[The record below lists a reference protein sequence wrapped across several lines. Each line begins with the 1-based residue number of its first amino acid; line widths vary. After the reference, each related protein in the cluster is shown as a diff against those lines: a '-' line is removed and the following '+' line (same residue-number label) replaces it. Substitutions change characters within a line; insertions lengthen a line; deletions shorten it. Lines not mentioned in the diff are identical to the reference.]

1 MSEPGATLLAGW
13 LACLAG
19 GLLLWLWSLR
29 RRDVSGIDIW
39 WGLFFVGLTWWF
51 RWRGPAL
58 TGFHLAHALLVTLW
72 GLRLALHIAWRGR
85 GQGEDH
91 RYAAMRAGHGSRFPW
106 VSLGTVFW
114 LQATLATL
122 LAAPLYAVQSAAAIS
137 PALFVAGAALWAV
150 GFVWEAVADG
160 QLLRFRGDPANRGK
174 VLDRGLWRTSRHP
187 NYFGEAV
194 LWWGYGAMAL
204 AAGGAWTLYAPLAM
218 TWLLLRVSGVALLEK
233 TIGGRRPEYA
243 DYVRRTSA
251 FLPRPPRDSGRE
263 GAK

>member
-122 LAAPLYAVQSAAAIS
+122 LAAPLFAV
-137 PALFVAGAALWAV
+137 
-150 GFVWEAVADG
+150 
-160 QLLRFRGDPANRGK
+160 
-174 VLDRGLWRTSRHP
+174 
-187 NYFGEAV
+187 
-194 LWWGYGAMAL
+194 
-204 AAGGAWTLYAPLAM
+204 
-218 TWLLLRVSGVALLEK
+218 
-233 TIGGRRPEYA
+233 
-243 DYVRRTSA
+243 
-251 FLPRPPRDSGRE
+251 
-263 GAK
+263 